1 MSLHAVAVARSMGL
15 CLVVAAAAACGT
27 PPALPSATPP
37 ELPVATASP
46 GDPLPVDPTAVPG
59 SGPPEAV
66 LAGFAGGPV
75 VGDLGTSAWDEVAS
89 DSPWILGNA
98 AGSAGAGAPLRVEF
112 RPAIDPSEW
121 QATWAHVVGGR
132 LGEIDGVS
140 AMASGPV
147 ELTAPPTGGS
157 WSLQVFARFGTGRD
171 AAWYWQVE
179 VVP

>member
-1 MSLHAVAVARSMGL
+1 V
-15 CLVVAAAAACGT
+15 
-27 PPALPSATPP
+27 
-37 ELPVATASP
+37 PVATASP
-46 GDPLPVDPTAVPG
+46 GGLTPGDPTAVPG

-66 LAGFAGGPV
+66 LTGFAGGPV
-75 VGDLGTSAWDEVAS
+75 AGDLGTSAWDGFAS

-98 AGSAGAGAPLRVEF
+98 VGSASIGVPLRVEF
-112 RPAIDPSEW
+112 RPAMDPSEW
-121 QATWAHVVGGR
+121 QASWAHVVGGR